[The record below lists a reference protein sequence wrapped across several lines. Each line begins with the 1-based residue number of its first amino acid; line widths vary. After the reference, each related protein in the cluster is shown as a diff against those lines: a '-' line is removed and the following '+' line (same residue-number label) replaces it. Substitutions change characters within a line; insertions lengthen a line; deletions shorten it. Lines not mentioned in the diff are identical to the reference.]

1 MEKYLTIMLNNGIR
15 VVHQPTN
22 SLVAHCGFIINTGT
36 RDESIG
42 QSGLAH
48 MVEHMMF
55 KGTKKRKAYHVL
67 SRIED
72 IGGELDA
79 YTTKE
84 ETCVY
89 ASFLPEYF
97 ERTVELLTDIVFS
110 SSFPENELKK
120 EKEVVIEELNSY
132 MDSPGEWIFDEFES
146 RLFPNHP
153 LGHNI
158 LGDINSVKKF
168 NSKDIVNFVKS
179 NYHTDQM
186 VFTSIGN
193 IPLKKLKYILEK
205 YPGSQ
210 EPSYRVIKRKKWK
223 GTDIFRHTENRD
235 TYQTHCILGTRAY
248 GYLSDK
254 KFPLMLL
261 TNLLAGP
268 GLNSRLN
275 LVLREKHG
283 LAYNIESN
291 YTSFNET
298 GNFNIYFG
306 TENENVNKGFRLIRK
321 ELDNL
326 MNLKLGPRQLEKAKK
341 QLIGQI
347 AISNEIHT
355 NLLLSVGKTYLLFD
369 RIDPIED
376 VYKRINRINA
386 DEILNVANE
395 LFHNDNLSTLICQ

>member
-1 MEKYLTIMLNNGIR
+1 MEKYVTILLKNGIR
-15 VVHQPTN
+15 VVHQPSN
-22 SLVAHCGFIINTGT
+22 SHVAHCGFIINTGT
-36 RDESIG
+36 RDESNG
-42 QSGLAH
+42 QAGLAH

-84 ETCVY
+84 ETCIY

-97 ERTVELLTDIVFS
+97 ERTVELLTDVVFS
-110 SSFPENELKK
+110 STFPERELKK

-132 MDSPGEWIFDEFES
+132 MDNPGEWIFDEFES
-146 RLFPNHP
+146 RLFANHS

-158 LGDINSVKKF
+158 LGDIKSVKKYS
-168 NSKDIVNFVKS
+168 SKDVIDFVRN

-186 VFTSIGN
+186 VFTSIGDIN
-193 IPLKKLKYILEK
+193 IKKLKYILEK
-205 YPGSQ
+205 YLGNQ
-210 EPSYRVIKRKKWK
+210 APSYRIIKRKKWK
-223 GTDIFRHTENRD
+223 GNFVFNHIENRQ
-235 TYQTHCILGTRAY
+235 TYQTHCIMGSRAF

-254 KFPLMLL
+254 KFPLLL
-261 TNLLAGP
+261 ISNLLGGP

-275 LVLREKHG
+275 LLLREKHG

-291 YTSFNET
+291 YTCFNET

-306 TENENVNKGFRLIRK
+306 TENENVKKGFRLIRK

-326 MNLKLGPRQLEKAKK
+326 MNKRLGPIQLEKAKK

-347 AISNEIHT
+347 AISNEINS
-355 NLLLSVGKTYLLFD
+355 NLLLSVGKSYLLYNK
-369 RIDPIED
+369 IDPIED
-376 VYKRINRINA
+376 VYKRINKINA
-386 DEILNVANE
+386 DEILDVSNE
-395 LFHNDNLSTLICQ
+395 LFHPDNMSSVICH